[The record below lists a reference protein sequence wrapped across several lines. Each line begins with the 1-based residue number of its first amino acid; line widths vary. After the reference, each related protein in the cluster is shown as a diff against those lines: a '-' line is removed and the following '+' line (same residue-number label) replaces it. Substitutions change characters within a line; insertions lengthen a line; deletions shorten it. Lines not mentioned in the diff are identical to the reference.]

1 MTSVNELNAITGQ
14 IVDAAIEVH
23 SQLGPGLLESAYQS
37 CLTHELRTRGYKVSC
52 QLQLPLNYKGIQLD
66 LGYRIDM
73 MVEEAVVVETKSVEK
88 LLPVHE
94 AQLLSY
100 LRLSDKRLGLLLNF
114 KTAQLRDGIRRMV
127 NNL

>member
-1 MTSVNELNAITGQ
+1 MTVAQLNQISGQ

-23 SQLGPGLLESAYQS
+23 SHLGPGLLESSYQT
-37 CLTHELRTRGYKVSC
+37 CLTHELRIRGFTVRC
-52 QLQLPLNYKGIQLD
+52 QLSLPLVYKGVKLD

-73 MVEEAVVVETKSVEK
+73 LVANAVVVEIKSVEK

-100 LRLSDKRLGLLLNF
+100 LKLSERRVGLILNF
-114 KTAQLRDGIRRMV
+114 KTALLKEGIKRMV
-127 NNL
+127 NRI